1 MTKSVKKSQRSEPY
15 SKPTISSNEQRSPP
29 SSTLQTML
37 GSLSNSLG
45 SSLVSIKQNSRPVYE
60 WKNMWTMALGD
71 NLRVSV
77 DYSFVSGN
85 SVDPSKCVLQIR
97 NWYKNPKNQAELVA
111 SSYGVTLKS
120 EEMAFLLDI
129 FAKEFENG
137 TEYQMEGFKVVPSV
151 DNVYLKLSKKNVGVR
166 VSYDFMEVILQIL
179 PGWMSIFNSIR
190 DVNGK
195 DIILKNIM
203 VGALASELTKIN
215 GLREKLASF
224 EANGNGQL
232 SDFFITIL
240 KENGLFSEE
249 KIKIY
254 QEKMVKAGVIL
265 GLKGGT
271 SISLETAF
279 WEDQFIDV
287 LHQFFIAPGVRTE
300 TDLNQNFAYLLIGQ
314 YML

>member
-1 MTKSVKKSQRSEPY
+1 
-15 SKPTISSNEQRSPP
+15 
-29 SSTLQTML
+29 
-37 GSLSNSLG
+37 
-45 SSLVSIKQNSRPVYE
+45 
-60 WKNMWTMALGD
+60 MWTMALGD